1 MPEPYIIVFQPGAA
15 GDIDDAYHWYEEQQA
30 GLGELFLKEL
40 VTYYKKLEQNPEI
53 FSKATKRY
61 RQAILDRFPYV
72 IIYEIT
78 KNEIHIYSVFHT
90 SRSPREK
97 FKKR

>member
-1 MPEPYIIVFQPGAA
+1 MRYSIVLQPGAED
-15 GDIDDAYHWYEEQQA
+15 DISDAYHWYEDQQA

-40 VTYYKKLEQNPEI
+40 VIFYKKLEQNSEI

-72 IIYEIT
+72 IIYEIVKT
-78 KNEIHIYSVFHT
+78 EVQIYSVFHT
-90 SRSPREK
+90 SRNPKEK